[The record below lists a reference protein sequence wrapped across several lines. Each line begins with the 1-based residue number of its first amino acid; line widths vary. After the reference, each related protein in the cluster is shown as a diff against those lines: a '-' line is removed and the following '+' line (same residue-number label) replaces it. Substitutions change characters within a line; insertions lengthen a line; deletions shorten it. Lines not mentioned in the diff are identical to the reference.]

1 MAYYCQTCGYRSV
14 KWLGRCP
21 GCGSWDSLVE
31 EADRGSRN
39 GNSPPSRKARLLRL
53 DEISVEETQ
62 RYPSGLAE
70 FDRVLGGGL
79 VPASLV
85 LIGGDPGIGKS
96 TLLLQVARDYH
107 GRGRRVVYLTGE
119 ESPAQVRLRA
129 ERLGVPGDLKLMA
142 ENDLSAVLSALEE
155 EKPEILIV
163 DSIQTV
169 YLPELSSAPGSVSQV
184 REAAS
189 RLLRLAKEERVAIFI
204 VGHVTKE
211 GALAGP
217 RVLEHLVDVVLY
229 FEGERSGPYRVLR
242 AVKNRFGPVD
252 EIGVFEMGERG
263 LVPVEN
269 PSGFFLSGREG
280 AVFPALEGTRP
291 LLVEI
296 QALVVKS
303 YLASPRRTSVG
314 FDPWRLSMLLAILE
328 KHLGLSFYD
337 RDVFLNVAGG
347 LRIREPAADLS
358 VCAALLASRL
368 DRNLPGDTVFCGEV
382 GLSGEVRPVL
392 ALETRL
398 KEAVRLGFRRAVVP
412 AGAKSL
418 SPSLELV
425 RLSRLEELR
434 QWL

>member
-1 MAYYCQTCGYRSV
+1 MAYRCQECGYRSV

-21 GCGSWDSLVE
+21 GCGAWESFAE
-31 EADRGSRN
+31 EREEKTPRVSRS
-39 GNSPPSRKARLLRL
+39 SPARILRL
-53 DEISVEETQ
+53 SEVSGEGFK
-62 RYPSGLAE
+62 RYASGLSE

-79 VPASLV
+79 VPGALV

-96 TLLLQVARDYH
+96 TLLLQVA
-107 GRGRRVVYLTGE
+107 GRYLSQGLSVIYLCGE
-119 ESPAQVRLRA
+119 ESPGQVRLRA
-129 ERLGVPGDLKLMA
+129 ERLKIPGELELLP
-142 ENDLSAVLSALEE
+142 ETDLSAALPAVRERH
-155 EKPEILIV
+155 PAILMV

-184 REAAS
+184 REATAA
-189 RLLRLAKEERVAIFI
+189 LLRLAKEEGVAIFL

-211 GALAGP
+211 GVIAGP

-229 FEGERSGPYRVLR
+229 FEGERSGPYRLLR

-252 EIGVFEMGERG
+252 EIGVFEMREAG
-263 LVPVEN
+263 LFPVEN
-269 PSGFFLSGREG
+269 PSRFFLSGGGG

-303 YLASPRRTSVG
+303 YLASPRRTAVG

-328 KHLGLSFYD
+328 KHLGVSFYD

-347 LRIREPAADLS
+347 LRLRETGADLA
-358 VCAALLASRL
+358 VCAALLGSRL
-368 DRNLPGDTVFCGEV
+368 EKDLPEKTVFCGEV

-398 KEAVRLGFRRAVVP
+398 KEARRLGFSQAVLP
-412 AGAKSL
+412 WGQEIRDF
-418 SPSLELV
+418 PQV
-425 RLSRLEELR
+425 RPLR
-434 QWL
+434 QVRELLDLL

>member
-1 MAYYCQTCGYRSV
+1 MAYYCRECGYRSV

-21 GCGSWDSLVE
+21 GCGAWDTLIE
-31 EADRGSRN
+31 EPAPDKVRSKSSR
-39 GNSPPSRKARLLRL
+39 RARVLKLAEVASTR
-53 DEISVEETQ
+53 VQ
-62 RYPSGLAE
+62 RYPSGISEL
-70 FDRVLGGGL
+70 DRVLGGGL

-96 TLLLQVARDYH
+96 TLLLQVAREYVR
-107 GRGRRVVYLTGE
+107 RGWRVVYLSAE
-119 ESPAQVRLRA
+119 ESAAQVRLRA
-129 ERLGVPGDLKLMA
+129 ERLSVPGELELVV
-142 ENDLSAVLSALEE
+142 ENDLSAVLETLGEE
-155 EKPEILIV
+155 PPRILIV

-184 REAAS
+184 REAAA
-189 RLLRLAKEERVAIFI
+189 RLLRWAKERGTAVFI

-229 FEGERSGPYRVLR
+229 FEGERSGPYRLLR

-252 EIGVFEMGERG
+252 EIGVFEMRGEG
-263 LVPVEN
+263 LCPVEN
-269 PSGFFLSGREG
+269 PSSFFLSGGGG

-303 YLASPRRTSVG
+303 YLAAPRRTVVG

-328 KHLGLSFYD
+328 KHLGVSFYD

-347 LRIREPAADLS
+347 LRIKEPAADLA

-368 DRNLPGDTVFCGEV
+368 DKRLPEGLVFCGEV
-382 GLSGEVRPVL
+382 GLSGEVRRVMGL
-392 ALETRL
+392 GARL
-398 KEAVRLGFRRAVVP
+398 REAARLGFRQAVIP
-412 AGAKSL
+412 AGDGPAEAGLQIIRISA
-418 SPSLELV
+418 
-425 RLSRLEELR
+425 LR
-434 QWL
+434 DILRFF

>member
-1 MAYYCQTCGYRSV
+1 M

-21 GCGSWDSLVE
+21 GCGAWDTLIE
-31 EADRGSRN
+31 EPAPDKVRRKSSRRAQILKLAEVA
-39 GNSPPSRKARLLRL
+39 STR
-53 DEISVEETQ
+53 VQ
-62 RYPSGLAE
+62 RYPLGISEL
-70 FDRVLGGGL
+70 DRVLGGGL

-96 TLLLQVARDYH
+96 TLLLQVAREYVR
-107 GRGRRVVYLTGE
+107 RGWRVVYLSAE
-119 ESPAQVRLRA
+119 ESAAQVRLRA
-129 ERLGVPGDLKLMA
+129 ERLSVPGELELVV
-142 ENDLSAVLSALEE
+142 ENDLSAVLETLGEE
-155 EKPEILIV
+155 PPRVLIV

-184 REAAS
+184 REAAA
-189 RLLRLAKEERVAIFI
+189 RLLRWAKERDTAVFI

-229 FEGERSGPYRVLR
+229 FEGERSGPYRLLR

-252 EIGVFEMGERG
+252 EIGVFEMRGEG
-263 LVPVEN
+263 LCPVEN
-269 PSGFFLSGREG
+269 PSSFFLSGGGG

-303 YLASPRRTSVG
+303 YLAAPRRTVVG

-347 LRIREPAADLS
+347 LRIKEPAADLA

-368 DRNLPGDTVFCGEV
+368 DKGLPQGVVFCGEV
-382 GLSGEVRPVL
+382 GLSGEVRRVMGLGP
-392 ALETRL
+392 RL
-398 KEAVRLGFRRAVVP
+398 REAARLGFRQAVVP
-412 AGAKSL
+412 AGDGAAEADLQTIRISTL
-418 SPSLELV
+418 QEIL
-425 RLSRLEELR
+425 RLF
-434 QWL
+434 

>member
-1 MAYYCQTCGYRSV
+1 MYLCQVCGYRAV

-21 GCGSWDSLVE
+21 GCGGWDTLVE
-31 EADRGSRN
+31 EPEGSRR
-39 GNSPPSRKARLLRL
+39 SRGGGGRRASLLRL
-53 DEISVEETQ
+53 AEVERAEFR
-62 RYPSGLAE
+62 RYSSGIGE

-96 TLLLQVARDYH
+96 TLLLQAAGEYL
-107 GRGRRVVYLTGE
+107 RGGLRVVYLAGE

-129 ERLGVPGDLKLMA
+129 ERVAVPGDLELAAETDLAAVLETLA
-142 ENDLSAVLSALEE
+142 ENPPQV
-155 EKPEILIV
+155 LIV

-184 REAAS
+184 REAAA
-189 RLLRLAKEERVAIFI
+189 RLLRWAKEKGTAVFV

-229 FEGERSGPYRVLR
+229 FEGDRSGPYRILR

-263 LVPVEN
+263 LSPVAN
-269 PSGFFLSGREG
+269 PSAFFLSGGGG

-303 YLASPRRTSVG
+303 YLAAPRRTCVG

-328 KHLGLSFYD
+328 KHLGISFYD

-347 LRIREPAADLS
+347 LKIREPAADLA

-368 DRNLPGDTVFCGEV
+368 EKKLSPETVFCGEV
-382 GLSGEVRPVL
+382 GLSGEVRRVMGL
-392 ALETRL
+392 SVRL
-398 KEAVRLGFRRAVVP
+398 KEAARLGFRRAVVP
-412 AGAKSL
+412 SGT
-418 SPSLELV
+418 SPEPGLPDLV
-425 RLSRLEELR
+425 TLSRVEALLEHLS
-434 QWL
+434 

>member
-1 MAYYCQTCGYRSV
+1 M

-21 GCGSWDSLVE
+21 GCGAWDTLIE
-31 EADRGSRN
+31 EPAPDKVRRKSSRRAQILKLAEVA
-39 GNSPPSRKARLLRL
+39 STR
-53 DEISVEETQ
+53 VQ
-62 RYPSGLAE
+62 RYPSGISEL
-70 FDRVLGGGL
+70 DRVLGGGL

-96 TLLLQVARDYH
+96 TLLLQVAREYVR
-107 GRGRRVVYLTGE
+107 RGWRVVYLSAE
-119 ESPAQVRLRA
+119 ESAAQVRLRA
-129 ERLGVPGDLKLMA
+129 ERLSVPGELELVV
-142 ENDLSAVLSALEE
+142 ENDLSAVLETLGEE
-155 EKPEILIV
+155 PPRVLIV

-184 REAAS
+184 REAAA
-189 RLLRLAKEERVAIFI
+189 RLLRWAKERDTAVFI

-229 FEGERSGPYRVLR
+229 FEGERSGPYRLLR

-252 EIGVFEMGERG
+252 EIGVFEMRGEG
-263 LVPVEN
+263 LCPVEN
-269 PSGFFLSGREG
+269 PSSFFLSGGGG

-303 YLASPRRTSVG
+303 YLAAPRRTVVG

-347 LRIREPAADLS
+347 LRIKEPAADLA

-368 DRNLPGDTVFCGEV
+368 DKGLPQGVVFCGEV
-382 GLSGEVRPVL
+382 GLSGEVRRVMGLGP
-392 ALETRL
+392 RL
-398 KEAVRLGFRRAVVP
+398 REAARLGFRQAVVP
-412 AGAKSL
+412 AGDGAAEADLQTIRISTL
-418 SPSLELV
+418 QEIL
-425 RLSRLEELR
+425 RLF
-434 QWL
+434 

>member
-1 MAYYCQTCGYRSV
+1 M
-14 KWLGRCP
+14 
-21 GCGSWDSLVE
+21 E
-31 EADRGSRN
+31 EAENFSRN
-39 GNSPPSRKARLLRL
+39 KSSKATRKARLLRL
-53 DEISVEETQ
+53 DEVSAVETQ
-62 RYPSGLAE
+62 RYVSGLGE

-79 VPASLV
+79 IPASLV

-96 TLLLQVARDYH
+96 TLLLQVARGYRE
-107 GRGRRVVYLTGE
+107 RGLSVVYLSGE

-129 ERLGVPGDLKLMA
+129 ERVGAPEDLRVCA
-142 ENDLSAVLSALEE
+142 ENDLSAVLATLEDE
-155 EKPEILIV
+155 PPRILIV

-189 RLLRLAKEERVAIFI
+189 RLLRFSKEREVSVFI

-252 EIGVFEMGERG
+252 EIGVFEMSDRG
-263 LVPVEN
+263 LIPVEN
-269 PSGFFLSGREG
+269 PSGFFLSGGGG

-347 LRIREPAADLS
+347 LKIREPAADLA
-358 VCAALLASRL
+358 VCAALLSSRL
-368 DRNLPGDTVFCGEV
+368 DRGLPADMVFCGEV
-382 GLSGEVRPVL
+382 GLSGEVRGVIG
-392 ALETRL
+392 LETRL
-398 KEAVRLGFRRAVVP
+398 KEAARLGFKKAVVP
-412 AGAKSL
+412 ATARPPKGHLDLLKIT
-418 SPSLELV
+418 
-425 RLSRLEELR
+425 RIEEL
-434 QWL
+434 QDHL